1 MVTVSALAIPF
12 YIQAGEAK
20 AKSAIKALIKQP
32 VIVLT
37 FSQEE
42 TTIVKIV
49 LVTSFLTLN
58 MFRTFFFTSLLLS
71 LAS

>member
-1 MVTVSALAIPF
+1 MITVSALTIPF
-12 YIQAGEAK
+12 YIQTGEAR
-20 AKSAIKALIKQP
+20 AKSAIKALEQP
-32 VIVLT
+32 VVVLR

-42 TTIVKIV
+42 TTIVEIV
-49 LVTSFLTLN
+49 LVASFLTLN